1 MDKELKNELR
11 RDELGEAVE
20 EAKGFFSRPEVVKP
34 ALAVAALF
42 LVLIGLY
49 TAQRFRASA
58 AESAFARATEVYHA
72 DVDAAA
78 AGPSSTGE
86 KYKTSTEKFQKA
98 KGMFD
103 DVAKS
108 YASAPA
114 GRRARYYSALC
125 LVELGQYDAAET
137 ALNAIASLRDPG
149 AIEPAMA
156 RARLGEVLLKG
167 GRAKEAVAHYKA
179 LLGDD
184 ASGVPHD
191 QILFG
196 LATSLEAAGEKEA
209 ARHAYSDLVN
219 RHPQSA
225 YAQEA
230 RPKIEALANL

>member
-20 EAKGFFSRPEVVKP
+20 EAKGFFTRPEVVKP

-103 DVAKS
+103 DV
-108 YASAPA
+108 
-114 GRRARYYSALC
+114 
-125 LVELGQYDAAET
+125 
-137 ALNAIASLRDPG
+137 
-149 AIEPAMA
+149 
-156 RARLGEVLLKG
+156 
-167 GRAKEAVAHYKA
+167 
-179 LLGDD
+179 
-184 ASGVPHD
+184 
-191 QILFG
+191 
-196 LATSLEAAGEKEA
+196 LATGGTAEAAGRLVSRSHGVVAGFAFLIELDFLGGRSKLA
-209 ARHAYSDLVN
+209 PHAVASVVHY
-219 RHPQSA
+219 
-225 YAQEA
+225 
-230 RPKIEALANL
+230 